1 LALEQKIVFPAESF
15 PLSKDQSTTGE
26 VRILA
31 LDVGTKRIGLAI
43 SDPLGLTAQGLG
55 VLERKDLDRD
65 LARLVE
71 IAGPYRVQEILVGLP
86 RHMDGRL
93 GEQAEEILAL
103 ARALGEALGARVA
116 TWDERLTTVEAERL
130 LVQADLSRRKRR
142 RVVDQV
148 AASLILQA
156 YLDGRQ
162 TGEQES

>member
-1 LALEQKIVFPAESF
+1 MTQNQPTK
-15 PLSKDQSTTGE
+15 TGE

-31 LDVGTKRIGLAI
+31 LDVGTKRIGLAV

-55 VLERKDLDRD
+55 VLERQDWDRD
-65 LARLVE
+65 LARLLE
-71 IAGPYRVQEILVGLP
+71 IARPYQVQEVLVGLP

-116 TWDERLTTVEAERL
+116 TWDERLSTVEAERL
-130 LVQADLSRRKRR
+130 LIQADMSRRKRR

-156 YLDGRQ
+156 YLDGRHQ
-162 TGEQES
+162 GEHDS